1 MTTAVRSV
9 LNETAAI
16 VNAGFIFALDF
27 NEPPRCSLSRPVTVV
42 K

>member
-1 MTTAVRSV
+1 MTTAV

-27 NEPPRCSLSRPVTVV
+27 NEPPRCSLSRPYFTVV